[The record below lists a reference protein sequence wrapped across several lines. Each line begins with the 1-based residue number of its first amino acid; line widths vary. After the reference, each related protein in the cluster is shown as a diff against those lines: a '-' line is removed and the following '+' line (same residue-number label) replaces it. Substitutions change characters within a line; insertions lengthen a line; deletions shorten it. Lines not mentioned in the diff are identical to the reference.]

1 MITDQSEHSIAR
13 DMTKLTNENWPEH
26 GITVVVLEPV
36 PAHHVQ
42 DVEDG
47 VGLAEDTI
55 KDGVLLSPA
64 STLVPDQ
71 SQHSITRHLTKLTN
85 ESSPVASWQVAGET
99 LDLFSWLAVHFGG
112 ATGGNHQV
120 SPALNK

>member
-13 DMTKLTNENWPEH
+13 HMTKLTNENSPEH

-64 STLVPDQ
+64 PALV
-71 SQHSITRHLTKLTN
+71 
-85 ESSPVASWQVAGET
+85 PVASWQVAGET
-99 LDLFSWLAVHFGG
+99 LDLFPRLTVHFGG

-120 SPALNK
+120 SAALN